1 MTNLVIN
8 LNFTSQFSFNLPPLR
23 KMIRLTPLVI
33 LLLLLTL
40 SLNLSFA
47 QKIKLR
53 ISLEEAIEIAKDQSP
68 SALVAKHNFL
78 ASYWQFRAF
87 RAQLLPSL
95 NLSATLGNY
104 NRSLVPLQNSET
116 GEINY
121 VANNNMKNS
130 LSLSIDQNIAL
141 TGGRVSLFTSLYRL
155 DQFDSGLPATYNSQ
169 PINITYIQPLRT
181 YNNLK
186 WDKVTEPKRYERSKR
201 RYLEQMENITG
212 NVIPLYFDVLQAQ
225 QRLAMSSKNYDNTVA
240 LYKLTKERY
249 ERGMVSKND
258 VLQLELRMIN
268 ENLSINDHKLNLDM
282 RMLRLKTYMGY
293 NEHVELELVVP
304 ESGPGITL
312 NFDEVLEKAYKNS
325 SFLLD
330 NELELLGAEQE
341 VERNKANTG
350 IQANLN
356 AQFGLT
362 QQGDDLGTAYSNPMD
377 QQIVSLGLRLPIIDW
392 GLGKGRVKMAKS
404 RQELIKA
411 QVDQELNEFK
421 QNVFIKVI
429 QFNNQVEQCNLSAR
443 ADSIAL
449 ERYENARQRFM
460 DGTIGVTELNN
471 AQNEKDQASNRFISD
486 LGNFWQYYFNIR
498 RMSLYDYLSRKDL
511 SAEFDKM
518 VGN

>member
-362 QQGDDLGTAYSNPMD
+362 QQGDELGTAYSNPMD

-411 QVDQELNEFK
+411 QVDQEMNEFK

>member
-1 MTNLVIN
+1 MA
-8 LNFTSQFSFNLPPLR
+8 FA
-23 KMIRLTPLVI
+23 
-33 LLLLLTL
+33 LLII
-40 SLNLSFA
+40 SWDNSYA

-121 VANNNMKNS
+121 VANNNLKNS

-141 TGGRVSLFTSLYRL
+141 TGGRISLFTSLYRL
-155 DQFDSGLPATYNSQ
+155 DQFNSETPAMYNSQ
-169 PINITYIQPLRT
+169 PLNITYIQPLRT

-186 WDKVTEPKRYERSKR
+186 WDKVTEPKRYERAKR

-225 QRLAMSSKNYDNTVA
+225 QRLAMSSKNYDNTVS
-240 LYKLTKERY
+240 LYKLTKERF

-268 ENLSINDHKLNLDM
+268 ENLSINDHKLTLDM
-282 RMLRLKTYMGY
+282 RMLRLKTFMGY
-293 NEHVELELVVP
+293 NEHVELELEVP
-304 ESGPGITL
+304 DSGPEITL
-312 NFDEVLEKAYKNS
+312 NFDEVLDKAYKNS

-330 NELELLGAEQE
+330 NELNLLSAEQE
-341 VERNKANTG
+341 VERNRANTG

-362 QQGDDLGTAYSNPMD
+362 QQGDELGTAYSNPMD
-377 QQIVSLGLRLPIIDW
+377 QQIISLGLRLPIIDW
-392 GLGKGRVKMAKS
+392 GLGKGRVKMARS

-411 QVDQELNEFK
+411 QVDQEFNEFK

-429 QFNNQVEQCNLSAR
+429 QFNNQVEQCNLSSR
-443 ADSIAL
+443 ADSIAR
-449 ERYENARQRFM
+449 ERYENARQRFL

-471 AQNEKDQASNRFISD
+471 AQNEKDQASNRYIND

-498 RMSLYDYLSRKDL
+498 RMSLYDYLKREDL

-518 VGN
+518 VDN

>member
-258 VLQLELRMIN
+258 VLQLELRVIN

-362 QQGDDLGTAYSNPMD
+362 QQGDELGTAYSNPMD

>member
-1 MTNLVIN
+1 M
-8 LNFTSQFSFNLPPLR
+8 
-23 KMIRLTPLVI
+23 MIRLRSTIVAI
-33 LLLLLTL
+33 ALLII
-40 SLNLSFA
+40 SWDSSYA

-53 ISLEEAIEIAKDQSP
+53 ISLGEAIEIAKDQSP

-121 VANNNMKNS
+121 VANNNLKNS

-141 TGGRVSLFTSLYRL
+141 TGGRISLFTSLYRL
-155 DQFDSGLPATYNSQ
+155 DQFNSETPAMYNSQ

-186 WDKVTEPKRYERSKR
+186 WDKVTEPKRYERAKR

-225 QRLAMSSKNYDNTVA
+225 QRLAMSSKNYDNTVS
-240 LYKLTKERY
+240 LYKLTKERF

-268 ENLSINDHKLNLDM
+268 ENLSINDHKLTLDM
-282 RMLRLKTYMGY
+282 RMLRLKTFMGY
-293 NEHVELELVVP
+293 NEHVELELEVP
-304 ESGPGITL
+304 DSGPEITL
-312 NFDEVLEKAYKNS
+312 NFDEVLDKAYKNS

-330 NELELLGAEQE
+330 NELNLLSAEQE
-341 VERNKANTG
+341 VERNRANTG

-362 QQGDDLGTAYSNPMD
+362 QQGDELGTAYSNPMD
-377 QQIVSLGLRLPIIDW
+377 QQIISLGLRLPIIDW
-392 GLGKGRVKMAKS
+392 GLGKGRVKMARS

-429 QFNNQVEQCNLSAR
+429 QFNNQVEQCNLSSR
-443 ADSIAL
+443 ADSIAR
-449 ERYENARQRFM
+449 ERYENARQRFL

-471 AQNEKDQASNRFISD
+471 AQNEKDQASNRYIND

-498 RMSLYDYLSRKDL
+498 RMSLYDYLKREDL

-518 VGN
+518 VDN

>member
-1 MTNLVIN
+1 M
-8 LNFTSQFSFNLPPLR
+8 
-23 KMIRLTPLVI
+23 MIRLRSTIIAFAMLI
-33 LLLLLTL
+33 I
-40 SLNLSFA
+40 SWDSSYA

-68 SALVAKHNFL
+68 SALVTKHNFL

-121 VANNNMKNS
+121 VANNNLKNS

-141 TGGRVSLFTSLYRL
+141 TGGRISLFTSLYRL
-155 DQFDSGLPATYNSQ
+155 DQFNSETPAMYNSQ
-169 PINITYIQPLRT
+169 PLNITYIQPLRT

-186 WDKVTEPKRYERSKR
+186 WDKVTEPKRYERAKR

-225 QRLAMSSKNYDNTVA
+225 QRLAMSSKNYDNTVS
-240 LYKLTKERY
+240 LYKLTKERF

-268 ENLSINDHKLNLDM
+268 ENLSINDHKLTLDM
-282 RMLRLKTYMGY
+282 RMLRLKTFMGY
-293 NEHVELELVVP
+293 NEHVELELEVP
-304 ESGPGITL
+304 DSGPEITL
-312 NFDEVLEKAYKNS
+312 NFDEVLDKAYKNS

-330 NELELLGAEQE
+330 NELNLLSAEQE
-341 VERNKANTG
+341 VERNRANTG

-362 QQGDDLGTAYSNPMD
+362 QQGDELGTAYSNPMD
-377 QQIVSLGLRLPIIDW
+377 QQIISLGLRLPIIDW
-392 GLGKGRVKMAKS
+392 GLGKGRVKMARS

-429 QFNNQVEQCNLSAR
+429 QFNNQVEQCNLSSR
-443 ADSIAL
+443 ADSIAR
-449 ERYENARQRFM
+449 ERYENARQRFL

-471 AQNEKDQASNRFISD
+471 AQNEKDQASNRYIND

-498 RMSLYDYLSRKDL
+498 RMSLYDYLKREDL

-518 VGN
+518 VDN

>member
-1 MTNLVIN
+1 M
-8 LNFTSQFSFNLPPLR
+8 
-23 KMIRLTPLVI
+23 MIRLRSTFI
-33 LLLLLTL
+33 AFALLII
-40 SLNLSFA
+40 SWDNSYA

-121 VANNNMKNS
+121 VANNNLKNS

-141 TGGRVSLFTSLYRL
+141 TGGRISLFTSLYRL
-155 DQFDSGLPATYNSQ
+155 DQFNSETPAMYNSQ
-169 PINITYIQPLRT
+169 PLNITYIQPLRT

-186 WDKVTEPKRYERSKR
+186 WDKVTEPKRYERAKR

-225 QRLAMSSKNYDNTVA
+225 QRLAMSSKNYDNTVS
-240 LYKLTKERY
+240 LYKLTKERF

-268 ENLSINDHKLNLDM
+268 ENLSINDHKLTLDM
-282 RMLRLKTYMGY
+282 RMLRLKTFMGY
-293 NEHVELELVVP
+293 NEHVELELEVP
-304 ESGPGITL
+304 DSGPEITL
-312 NFDEVLEKAYKNS
+312 NFDEVLDKAYKNS

-330 NELELLGAEQE
+330 NELNLLSAEQE
-341 VERNKANTG
+341 VERNRANTG

-362 QQGDDLGTAYSNPMD
+362 QQGDELGTAYSNPMD
-377 QQIVSLGLRLPIIDW
+377 QQIISLGLRLPIIDW
-392 GLGKGRVKMAKS
+392 GLGKGRVKMARS

-429 QFNNQVEQCNLSAR
+429 QFNNQVEQCNLSSR
-443 ADSIAL
+443 ADSIAR
-449 ERYENARQRFM
+449 ERYENARQRFL

-471 AQNEKDQASNRFISD
+471 AQNEKDQASNRYIND
-486 LGNFWQYYFNIR
+486 LGNFWEYYFNIR
-498 RMSLYDYLSRKDL
+498 RMSLYDYLKREDL

-518 VGN
+518 VDN

>member
-1 MTNLVIN
+1 MFRLIIQ
-8 LNFTSQFSFNLPPLR
+8 LLAFAFFSISVYARP
-23 KMIRLTPLVI
+23 
-33 LLLLLTL
+33 
-40 SLNLSFA
+40 S
-47 QKIKLR
+47 QKIKIK

-87 RAQLLPSL
+87 KAQLLPSL

-141 TGGRVSLFTSLYRL
+141 TGGRISLFTSLYRL
-155 DQFDSGLPATYNSQ
+155 DQFSSGKPANYNSQ

-186 WDKVTEPKRYERSKR
+186 WDKVTEPRRFERAKR
-201 RYLEQMENITG
+201 RYLEQMENIIG

-225 QRLAMSSKNYDNTVA
+225 QRLAMSSKNYDNTMS

-249 ERGMVSKND
+249 ERGLISKND

-268 ENLSINDHKLNLDM
+268 DNLSINDHKLNLDM
-282 RMLRLKTYMGY
+282 RMLRLKTFMGY
-293 NEHVELELVVP
+293 NEHVELDLEVP
-304 ESGPGITL
+304 KSGPDITL
-312 NFDEVLEKAYKNS
+312 SFDEVLDKAYKNS

-330 NELELLGAEQE
+330 NELELLSAEQE

-362 QQGDDLGTAYSNPMD
+362 QQGEELGKAYSNPMD
-377 QQIVSLGLRLPIIDW
+377 QQIVSLGLRLPIVDW

-404 RQELIKA
+404 RQELVKA

-429 QFNNQVEQCNLSAR
+429 QFNNQVEQCNLSSR
-443 ADSIAL
+443 ADSISK
-449 ERYENARQRFM
+449 ERYEYARAQFM

-471 AQNEKDQASNRFISD
+471 AQNEKDNASNRYIND

-498 RMSLYDYLSRKDL
+498 KMSLFDYLTREDL

>member
-1 MTNLVIN
+1 M
-8 LNFTSQFSFNLPPLR
+8 
-23 KMIRLTPLVI
+23 MIRLRSTFI
-33 LLLLLTL
+33 AFALLII
-40 SLNLSFA
+40 SWDNSYA

-121 VANNNMKNS
+121 VANNNLKNS

-141 TGGRVSLFTSLYRL
+141 TGGRISLFTSLYRL
-155 DQFDSGLPATYNSQ
+155 DQFNSETPAMYNSQ
-169 PINITYIQPLRT
+169 PLNITYIQPLRT

-186 WDKVTEPKRYERSKR
+186 WDKVTEPKRYERAKR
-201 RYLEQMENITG
+201 SYLEQMENITG

-225 QRLAMSSKNYDNTVA
+225 QRLAMSSKNYDNTVS
-240 LYKLTKERY
+240 LYKLTKERF

-268 ENLSINDHKLNLDM
+268 ENLSINDHKLTLDM
-282 RMLRLKTYMGY
+282 RMLRLKTFMGY
-293 NEHVELELVVP
+293 NEHVELELEVP
-304 ESGPGITL
+304 DSGPEITL
-312 NFDEVLEKAYKNS
+312 NFDEVLDKAYKNS

-330 NELELLGAEQE
+330 NELNLLSAEQE
-341 VERNKANTG
+341 VERNRANTG

-362 QQGDDLGTAYSNPMD
+362 QQGDELGTAYSNPMD
-377 QQIVSLGLRLPIIDW
+377 QQIISLGLRLPIIDW
-392 GLGKGRVKMAKS
+392 GLGKGRVKMARS

-411 QVDQELNEFK
+411 QVDQEFNEFK

-429 QFNNQVEQCNLSAR
+429 QFNNQVEQCNLSSR
-443 ADSIAL
+443 ADSIAR
-449 ERYENARQRFM
+449 ERYENARQRFL

-471 AQNEKDQASNRFISD
+471 AQNEKDQASNRYIND

-498 RMSLYDYLSRKDL
+498 RMSLYDYLKREDL

-518 VGN
+518 VDN

>member
-1 MTNLVIN
+1 M
-8 LNFTSQFSFNLPPLR
+8 
-23 KMIRLTPLVI
+23 MIRLRSTFI
-33 LLLLLTL
+33 AFALLII
-40 SLNLSFA
+40 SWDNSYA

-53 ISLEEAIEIAKDQSP
+53 ISLGEAIEIAKDQSP

-121 VANNNMKNS
+121 VANNNLKNS

-141 TGGRVSLFTSLYRL
+141 TGGRISLFTSLYRL
-155 DQFDSGLPATYNSQ
+155 DQFNSETPAMYNSQ

-186 WDKVTEPKRYERSKR
+186 WDKVTEPKRYERAKR

-225 QRLAMSSKNYDNTVA
+225 QRLAMSSKNYDNTVS
-240 LYKLTKERY
+240 LYKLTKERF

-268 ENLSINDHKLNLDM
+268 ENLSINDHKLTLDM
-282 RMLRLKTYMGY
+282 RMLRLKTFMGY
-293 NEHVELELVVP
+293 NEHVELELEVP
-304 ESGPGITL
+304 DSGPEITL
-312 NFDEVLEKAYKNS
+312 NFDEVLDKAYKNS

-330 NELELLGAEQE
+330 NELNLLSAEQE
-341 VERNKANTG
+341 VERNRANTG

-362 QQGDDLGTAYSNPMD
+362 QQGDELGTAYSNPMD
-377 QQIVSLGLRLPIIDW
+377 QQIISLGLRLPIIDW
-392 GLGKGRVKMAKS
+392 GLGKGRVKMARS

-411 QVDQELNEFK
+411 QVDQEFNEFK

-429 QFNNQVEQCNLSAR
+429 QFNNQVEQCNLSSR
-443 ADSIAL
+443 ADSIAR
-449 ERYENARQRFM
+449 ERYENARQRFL

-471 AQNEKDQASNRFISD
+471 AQNEKDQASNRYIND

-498 RMSLYDYLSRKDL
+498 RMSLYDYLKREDL

-518 VGN
+518 VDN

>member
-1 MTNLVIN
+1 M
-8 LNFTSQFSFNLPPLR
+8 
-23 KMIRLTPLVI
+23 MIRLRSTFI
-33 LLLLLTL
+33 AFALLII
-40 SLNLSFA
+40 SWDNSYA

-121 VANNNMKNS
+121 VANNNLKNS

-141 TGGRVSLFTSLYRL
+141 TGGRISLFTSLYRL
-155 DQFDSGLPATYNSQ
+155 DQFNSETPAMYNSQ
-169 PINITYIQPLRT
+169 PLNITYIQPLRT

-186 WDKVTEPKRYERSKR
+186 WDKVTEPKRYERAKR

-225 QRLAMSSKNYDNTVA
+225 QRLAMSSKNYDNTVS
-240 LYKLTKERY
+240 LYKLTKERF

-268 ENLSINDHKLNLDM
+268 ENLSINDHKLTLDM
-282 RMLRLKTYMGY
+282 RMLRLKTFMGY
-293 NEHVELELVVP
+293 NEHVELELEVP
-304 ESGPGITL
+304 DSGPEITL
-312 NFDEVLEKAYKNS
+312 NFDEVLDKAYKNS

-330 NELELLGAEQE
+330 NELNLLSAEQE
-341 VERNKANTG
+341 VERNRANTG

-362 QQGDDLGTAYSNPMD
+362 QQGDELGTAYSNPMD
-377 QQIVSLGLRLPIIDW
+377 QQIISLGLRLPIIDW
-392 GLGKGRVKMAKS
+392 GLGKGRVKMARS

-411 QVDQELNEFK
+411 QVDQEFNEFK

-429 QFNNQVEQCNLSAR
+429 QFNNQVEQCNLSSR
-443 ADSIAL
+443 ADSIAR
-449 ERYENARQRFM
+449 ERYENARQRFL

-471 AQNEKDQASNRFISD
+471 AQNEKDQASNRYIND

-498 RMSLYDYLSRKDL
+498 RMSLYDYLKREDL

-518 VGN
+518 VDN

>member
-1 MTNLVIN
+1 MVKI
-8 LNFTSQFSFNLPPLR
+8 
-23 KMIRLTPLVI
+23 TPI
-33 LLLLLTL
+33 LLSFLILVL
-40 SLNLSFA
+40 SWNRSQA
-47 QKIKLR
+47 QKIKLK

-121 VANNNMKNS
+121 VANNNLKNS
-130 LSLSIDQNIAL
+130 LTLSIDQNIAL

-155 DQFDSGLPATYNSQ
+155 DQFGSDIPGTYNSQ
-169 PINITYIQPLRT
+169 PINITYYQPLRT

-186 WDKVTEPKRYERSKR
+186 WDKVTEPKRYERAKR
-201 RYLEQMENITG
+201 RYLEQMENING

-225 QRLAMSSKNYDNTVA
+225 QRLSMSSKNYDNTVA
-240 LYKLTKERY
+240 LYKMTKERFD
-249 ERGMVSKND
+249 RGLVSKND

-268 ENLSINDHKLNLDM
+268 ENLSINDHKLTLDM
-282 RMLRLKTYMGY
+282 RILRLKTYMGY
-293 NEHVELELVVP
+293 NEHVELELEVP
-304 ESGPGITL
+304 DSGPEITL
-312 NFDEVLEKAYKNS
+312 NFDEVLDKAYKNS

-330 NELELLGAEQE
+330 NELDLLSAKQE

-362 QQGDDLGTAYSNPMD
+362 QQGEGLGSAYSNPMD

-392 GLGKGRVKMAKS
+392 GLGRGRVRMAKS

-443 ADSIAL
+443 ADSIAR
-449 ERYENARQRFM
+449 ERYEFARQRFV
-460 DGTIGVTELNN
+460 DGTIGVTELNT
-471 AQNEKDQASNRFISD
+471 AQNEKDQASNRYIND
-486 LGNFWQYYFNIR
+486 LGNFWQYYYNIR
-498 RMSLYDYLSRKDL
+498 KMSLYDYLNKTDL

-518 VGN
+518 IGN

>member
-1 MTNLVIN
+1 M
-8 LNFTSQFSFNLPPLR
+8 
-23 KMIRLTPLVI
+23 MIRLRSTFI
-33 LLLLLTL
+33 AFALLII
-40 SLNLSFA
+40 SWDNSYA

-121 VANNNMKNS
+121 VANNNLKNS

-141 TGGRVSLFTSLYRL
+141 TGGRISLFTSLYRL
-155 DQFDSGLPATYNSQ
+155 DQFNSETPAMYNSQ
-169 PINITYIQPLRT
+169 PLNITYIQPLRT

-186 WDKVTEPKRYERSKR
+186 WDKVTEPKRYERAKR

-225 QRLAMSSKNYDNTVA
+225 QRLAMSSKNYDNTVS
-240 LYKLTKERY
+240 LYKLTKERF

-268 ENLSINDHKLNLDM
+268 ENLSINDHKLTLDM
-282 RMLRLKTYMGY
+282 RMLRLKTFMGY
-293 NEHVELELVVP
+293 NEHVELELEVP
-304 ESGPGITL
+304 DSGPEITL
-312 NFDEVLEKAYKNS
+312 NFDEVLDKAYKNS

-330 NELELLGAEQE
+330 NELNLLSAEQE
-341 VERNKANTG
+341 VERNRANTG

-362 QQGDDLGTAYSNPMD
+362 QQGDELGTAYSNPMD
-377 QQIVSLGLRLPIIDW
+377 QQIISLGLRLPIVDW
-392 GLGKGRVKMAKS
+392 GLGKGRVKMARS

-429 QFNNQVEQCNLSAR
+429 QFNNQVEQCNLSSR
-443 ADSIAL
+443 ADSIAR
-449 ERYENARQRFM
+449 ERYENARQRFL

-471 AQNEKDQASNRFISD
+471 AQNEKDQASNRYIND

-498 RMSLYDYLSRKDL
+498 RMSLYNYLKREDL

-518 VGN
+518 VDN

>member
-40 SLNLSFA
+40 SPNLSFA

-362 QQGDDLGTAYSNPMD
+362 QQGDELGTAYSNPMD

>member
-1 MTNLVIN
+1 M
-8 LNFTSQFSFNLPPLR
+8 
-23 KMIRLTPLVI
+23 MIRLRSTFI
-33 LLLLLTL
+33 AFALLII
-40 SLNLSFA
+40 SWDNSYA

-121 VANNNMKNS
+121 VANNNLKNS

-141 TGGRVSLFTSLYRL
+141 TGGRISLFTSLYRL
-155 DQFDSGLPATYNSQ
+155 DQFNSETPAMYNSQ
-169 PINITYIQPLRT
+169 PLNITYIQPLRT

-186 WDKVTEPKRYERSKR
+186 WDKVTEPKRYERAKR

-225 QRLAMSSKNYDNTVA
+225 QRLAMSSKNYDNTVS
-240 LYKLTKERY
+240 LYKLTKERF

-268 ENLSINDHKLNLDM
+268 ENLSINDHKLTLDM
-282 RMLRLKTYMGY
+282 RMLRLKTFMGY
-293 NEHVELELVVP
+293 NEHVELELEVP
-304 ESGPGITL
+304 DSGPEITL
-312 NFDEVLEKAYKNS
+312 NFDEVLDKAYKNS

-330 NELELLGAEQE
+330 NELNLLSAEQE
-341 VERNKANTG
+341 VERNRANTG

-362 QQGDDLGTAYSNPMD
+362 QQGDELGTAYSNPMD
-377 QQIVSLGLRLPIIDW
+377 QQIISLGLRLPIIDW
-392 GLGKGRVKMAKS
+392 GLGKGRVKMARS

-429 QFNNQVEQCNLSAR
+429 QFNNQVEQCNLSSR
-443 ADSIAL
+443 ADSIAR
-449 ERYENARQRFM
+449 ERYENARQRFL

-471 AQNEKDQASNRFISD
+471 AQNEKDQASNRYIND

-498 RMSLYDYLSRKDL
+498 RMSLYNYLKREDL

-518 VGN
+518 VDN

>member
-87 RAQLLPSL
+87 RAQLLPTL

-258 VLQLELRMIN
+258 VLQLELRVIN

-362 QQGDDLGTAYSNPMD
+362 QQGDELGTAYSNPMD

-411 QVDQELNEFK
+411 QVDQEMNEFK

>member
-1 MTNLVIN
+1 M
-8 LNFTSQFSFNLPPLR
+8 
-23 KMIRLTPLVI
+23 MIRLRSTIVAIALFI
-33 LLLLLTL
+33 I
-40 SLNLSFA
+40 SWDSSYA

-53 ISLEEAIEIAKDQSP
+53 ISLGEAIEIAKDQSP

-121 VANNNMKNS
+121 VANNNLKNS

-141 TGGRVSLFTSLYRL
+141 TGGRISLFTSLYRL
-155 DQFDSGLPATYNSQ
+155 DQFNSETPAMYNSQ

-186 WDKVTEPKRYERSKR
+186 WDKVTEPKRYERAKR

-225 QRLAMSSKNYDNTVA
+225 QRLAMSSKNYDNTVS
-240 LYKLTKERY
+240 LYKLTKERF

-268 ENLSINDHKLNLDM
+268 ENLSINDHKLTLDM
-282 RMLRLKTYMGY
+282 RMLRLKTFMGY
-293 NEHVELELVVP
+293 NEHVELELEVP
-304 ESGPGITL
+304 DSGPEITL
-312 NFDEVLEKAYKNS
+312 NFDEVLDKAYKNS

-330 NELELLGAEQE
+330 NELNLLSAEQE
-341 VERNKANTG
+341 VERNRANTG

-362 QQGDDLGTAYSNPMD
+362 QQGDELGTAYSNPMD
-377 QQIVSLGLRLPIIDW
+377 QQIISLGLRLPIIDW
-392 GLGKGRVKMAKS
+392 GLGKGRVKMARS

-411 QVDQELNEFK
+411 QVDQEFNEFK

-429 QFNNQVEQCNLSAR
+429 QFNNQVEQCNLSSR
-443 ADSIAL
+443 ADSIAR
-449 ERYENARQRFM
+449 ERYENARQRFL

-471 AQNEKDQASNRFISD
+471 AQNEKDQASNRYIND

-498 RMSLYDYLSRKDL
+498 RMSLYNYLKREDL

-518 VGN
+518 VDN

>member
-1 MTNLVIN
+1 M
-8 LNFTSQFSFNLPPLR
+8 
-23 KMIRLTPLVI
+23 MIRLRSTFI
-33 LLLLLTL
+33 AFALLII
-40 SLNLSFA
+40 SWDNSYA

-121 VANNNMKNS
+121 VANNNLKNS

-141 TGGRVSLFTSLYRL
+141 TGGRISLFTSLYRL
-155 DQFDSGLPATYNSQ
+155 DQFNSETPAMYNSQ
-169 PINITYIQPLRT
+169 PLNITYIQPLRT

-186 WDKVTEPKRYERSKR
+186 WDKVTEPKRYERAKR

-225 QRLAMSSKNYDNTVA
+225 QRLAMSSKNYDNTVS
-240 LYKLTKERY
+240 LYKLTKERF

-268 ENLSINDHKLNLDM
+268 ENLSINDHKLTLDM
-282 RMLRLKTYMGY
+282 RMLRLKTFMGY
-293 NEHVELELVVP
+293 NEHVELELEVP
-304 ESGPGITL
+304 DSGPEITL
-312 NFDEVLEKAYKNS
+312 NFDEVLDKAYKNS

-330 NELELLGAEQE
+330 NELNLLSAEQE
-341 VERNKANTG
+341 VERNRANTG

-362 QQGDDLGTAYSNPMD
+362 QQGDELGTAYSNPMD
-377 QQIVSLGLRLPIIDW
+377 QQIISLGLRLPIIDW
-392 GLGKGRVKMAKS
+392 GLGKGRVKMARS

-429 QFNNQVEQCNLSAR
+429 QFNNQVEQCNLSSR
-443 ADSIAL
+443 ADSIAR
-449 ERYENARQRFM
+449 ERYENARQRFL

-471 AQNEKDQASNRFISD
+471 AQNEKDQASNRYIND

-498 RMSLYDYLSRKDL
+498 RMSLYDYLKREDL

-518 VGN
+518 VDN

>member
-362 QQGDDLGTAYSNPMD
+362 QQGDELGTAYSNPMD

-404 RQELIKA
+404 RQDLIKA
-411 QVDQELNEFK
+411 QVDQEMNEFK

>member
-1 MTNLVIN
+1 
-8 LNFTSQFSFNLPPLR
+8 
-23 KMIRLTPLVI
+23 
-33 LLLLLTL
+33 
-40 SLNLSFA
+40 
-47 QKIKLR
+47 
-53 ISLEEAIEIAKDQSP
+53 
-68 SALVAKHNFL
+68 
-78 ASYWQFRAF
+78 
-87 RAQLLPSL
+87 
-95 NLSATLGNY
+95 
-104 NRSLVPLQNSET
+104 
-116 GEINY
+116 
-121 VANNNMKNS
+121 
-130 LSLSIDQNIAL
+130 
-141 TGGRVSLFTSLYRL
+141 
-155 DQFDSGLPATYNSQ
+155 
-169 PINITYIQPLRT
+169 
-181 YNNLK
+181 
-186 WDKVTEPKRYERSKR
+186 
-201 RYLEQMENITG
+201 MENITG

-258 VLQLELRMIN
+258 VLQLELRVIN

-362 QQGDDLGTAYSNPMD
+362 QQGDELGTAYSNPMD

-411 QVDQELNEFK
+411 QVDQEMNEFK

>member
-362 QQGDDLGTAYSNPMD
+362 QQGDELGTAYSNPMD

>member
-1 MTNLVIN
+1 
-8 LNFTSQFSFNLPPLR
+8 
-23 KMIRLTPLVI
+23 MIRLIPLVI
-33 LLLLLTL
+33 LLFSSSL
-40 SLNLSFA
+40 SWKELSA

-78 ASYWQFRAF
+78 SSYWQFRSF

-155 DQFDSGLPATYNSQ
+155 DQFGSGVPAMYNSQ

-186 WDKVTEPKRYERSKR
+186 WDKVTEPKRYERAKR

-225 QRLAMSSKNYDNTVA
+225 QRLAMSSKNYDNTIA

-249 ERGMVSKND
+249 ERGLVAKND
-258 VLQLELRMIN
+258 VLQLELRVIN

-293 NEHVELELVVP
+293 NEHVELELAVP
-304 ESGPGITL
+304 DSGPAITL
-312 NFDEVLEKAYKNS
+312 NFDEVLQKAYNNS

-330 NELELLGAEQE
+330 NELDLLGAEQE

-362 QQGDDLGTAYSNPMD
+362 QQGDELGTAYSNPMD

-471 AQNEKDQASNRFISD
+471 AQNEKDQASNRFIND
-486 LGNFWQYYFNIR
+486 LGDFWQFYFNIR
-498 RMSLYDYLSRKDL
+498 KMSLYDYLNRQDL

>member
-258 VLQLELRMIN
+258 VLQLELRVIN

-362 QQGDDLGTAYSNPMD
+362 QQGDELGTAYSNPMD

-411 QVDQELNEFK
+411 QVDQEMNEFK

>member
-1 MTNLVIN
+1 ML
-8 LNFTSQFSFNLPPLR
+8 
-23 KMIRLTPLVI
+23 
-33 LLLLLTL
+33 
-40 SLNLSFA
+40 
-47 QKIKLR
+47 
-53 ISLEEAIEIAKDQSP
+53 
-68 SALVAKHNFL
+68 
-78 ASYWQFRAF
+78 FR
-87 RAQLLPSL
+87 S
-95 NLSATLGNY
+95 LGNY